1 MNAGGERAVRIINQL
16 THTRTPWAGE
26 PFKLRPWQA
35 RILHSLF
42 HTGRDGR
49 RQIRTCLL
57 MLPRKNRRRELAAAS
72 ALDMLLFEGEI
83 GGEIYL
89 AAADRDQAGLVF
101 GAMVGMIRND
111 PELEAACDIIE
122 SHKRIVH

>member
-35 RILHSLF
+35 RILQALF
-42 HTGRDGR
+42 HTGRDRR

-57 MLPRKNRRRELAAAS
+57 MLPRKNGKTELAAAI
-72 ALDMLLFEGEI
+72 AIYMLLFDGEI

-89 AAADRDQAGLVF
+89 AAADRDQAGLGC
-101 GAMVGMIRND
+101 GAMGGRSRND
-111 PELEAACDIIE
+111 PGLEAASDT
-122 SHKRIVH
+122 